1 MSYVNLLQSKPQ
13 YLEEP
18 ASYCDSNASEEC
30 KKFAD
35 FLTGVAG
42 RSFTELSYDAVTR
55 SGGFVGHI
63 DVHVVEKDKGTCVS
77 VLSRGGKKYALLDP
91 LRNPIRF
98 CYYPNSDTRI
108 EAWIDVCLMEVDPD
122 SNKQVE
128 EFAAKLEQKVITAA
142 VDKLAASYAV
152 QPDLSRKAL
161 CETACNVIRAF
172 PFEDKQ
178 LRCLSYF
185 ERTYAGSYGFN
196 RFRFPQILRDVWV
209 DAQQQLCEEGFF
221 KNLNSSA

>member
-1 MSYVNLLQSKPQ
+1 MPYPGFISSKPQ

-18 ASYCDSNASEEC
+18 MSYCDFNASAEC
-30 KKFAD
+30 NKYAD
-35 FLTGVAG
+35 FLTEVAR
-42 RSFTELSYDAVTR
+42 RSFTKLSVDAITR

-63 DVHVVEKDKGTCVS
+63 DVRVVENHKGTCVS

-108 EAWIDVCLMEVDPD
+108 EAWIDVCLMEIDPD

-128 EFAAKLEQKVITAA
+128 EFATKLEQEVITAA
-142 VDKLAASYAV
+142 VDKLAASYAE

-161 CETACNVIRAF
+161 CETARNVIKAF

-178 LRCLSYF
+178 LRRLSYF
-185 ERTYAGSYGFN
+185 EYTYARSYGFN
-196 RFRFPQILRDVWV
+196 RFESPQILRDAWV
-209 DAQQQLCEEGFF
+209 DAEQRLCDEGFF